1 MIGSG
6 VSTAYVRT
14 VIETAAGLV
23 PGLAP
28 GDVLARAGVD
38 PARLSRA
45 DGQLT
50 LGEVDRIW
58 QAAAALAATPALGL
72 AVGRQAQ
79 PASFSLVGQVMMTAP
94 DLGTALREAVRLT
107 PLIGEGGLIEIG
119 HEPGRVLM
127 RYTPASADWVLKEMR
142 VDAALGASLMLAR
155 MITGH
160 DLSPV
165 EVRLERS
172 APRDAGPWAT
182 LFGTKV
188 RFGAGQNALVWN
200 RDQMAMPLRA
210 ANEAVNRLLLAHA
223 EDVCRERLS
232 GGGMPAALRRV
243 LQGLLAAE
251 KGPSVEAAADA
262 LNTSVRSLQRALDAA
277 GTTFSAERD
286 AVRLALARR
295 YLSRPDLKVEAVAA
309 RLGFAEAGVFVR
321 AFRRWTG
328 QTPARW
334 RRVTLGESGLS
345 GSPSSASSSGA
356 ADPGTDPR
364 P

>member
-28 GDVLARAGVD
+28 GDVLARAGID
-38 PARLSRA
+38 AARLARP

-58 QAAAALAATPALGL
+58 QAGAALTATPALGL
-72 AVGRQAQ
+72 AIGRQAQ

-94 DLGTALREAVRLT
+94 DLGTALRDAVRLT
-107 PLIGEGGLIEIG
+107 PLIGEGGLIEID

-127 RYTPASADWVLKEMR
+127 RYTPASADWVLKDMR

-155 MITGH
+155 MITGQ
-160 DLSPV
+160 DLCPV
-165 EVRLERS
+165 EVRLERTPP
-172 APRDAGPWAT
+172 ADAEPWAT
-182 LFGTKV
+182 LFGAPI
-188 RFGAGQNALVWN
+188 RFAARQNALVWN
-200 RDQMAMPLRA
+200 LSQMAMPLRA
-210 ANEAVNRLLLAHA
+210 ADEAVNRLLLAHA
-223 EDVCRERLS
+223 EDVCRERLA
-232 GGGMPAALRRV
+232 GGGTPAALRRV
-243 LQGLLAAE
+243 LQGLLAADRR
-251 KGPSVEAAADA
+251 PTVEAAASA
-262 LNTSVRSLQRALDAA
+262 LNTSVRSLQRALDEA
-277 GTTFSAERD
+277 GSSFSAERD

-295 YLSRPDLKVEAVAA
+295 YLSHPDLRVETVAA

-328 QTPARW
+328 ETPARW
-334 RRVTLGESGLS
+334 RRTALS
-345 GSPSSASSSGA
+345 GSPASASSSGA
-356 ADPGTDPR
+356 ADPETDPR